1 MKLILPTFLATCLLA
16 PLCESPTR
24 SASFAQD
31 FPAATRATVA
41 DSKADDFKYYVGRR
55 ERWLVDLRY
64 GVISAWELERDVP
77 LWSRDGVA
85 FRVAQR
91 PNDVISDFKTASL
104 QKAAP
109 LVEIFGRVYF
119 FLNDV
124 LVALDPR
131 AQGRLV
137 WKRNAADFAPFF
149 AARDDAPLVFT
160 PKISPLSKD
169 RLLIQARLG
178 QDAKFFIVD
187 AASGEFRLAFPDETS
202 GL

>member
-1 MKLILPTFLATCLLA
+1 MKPILPTFLATCLLA

-31 FPAATRATVA
+31 FPAATRPTFA
-41 DSKADDFKYYVGRR
+41 DSKTDDFKYYVGRQ
-55 ERWLVDLRY
+55 ERWLVDLRL
-64 GVISAWELERDVP
+64 GVVSAWELERDVP
-77 LWSRDGVA
+77 LWSRDGVV

-91 PNDVISDFKTASL
+91 PNDVISDFKLASR
-104 QKAAP
+104 QKAEPA
-109 LVEIFGRVYF
+109 VEIFGRVYF
-119 FLNDV
+119 FLNDG

-137 WKRNAADFAPFF
+137 WKRNAADVAPFF
-149 AARDDAPLVFT
+149 DARDDAPFFFT

-169 RLLIQARLG
+169 RPLIQARLG